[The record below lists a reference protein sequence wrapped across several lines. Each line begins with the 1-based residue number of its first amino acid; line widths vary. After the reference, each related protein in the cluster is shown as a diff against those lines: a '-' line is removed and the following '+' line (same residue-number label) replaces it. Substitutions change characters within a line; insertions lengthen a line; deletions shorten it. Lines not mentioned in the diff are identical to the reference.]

1 MSASHFNQNQ
11 AFFLILDSYTLSEHR
26 TTKLLPRLKGIVDV
40 ISSAPPPAI
49 HLSFKP
55 DQGLMRN
62 LSENW
67 QFSGVVSLYKGQLW
81 INDGD
86 VLRILILFK
95 RDKRR

>member
-1 MSASHFNQNQ
+1 
-11 AFFLILDSYTLSEHR
+11 
-26 TTKLLPRLKGIVDV
+26 
-40 ISSAPPPAI
+40 
-49 HLSFKP
+49 
-55 DQGLMRN
+55 MRN